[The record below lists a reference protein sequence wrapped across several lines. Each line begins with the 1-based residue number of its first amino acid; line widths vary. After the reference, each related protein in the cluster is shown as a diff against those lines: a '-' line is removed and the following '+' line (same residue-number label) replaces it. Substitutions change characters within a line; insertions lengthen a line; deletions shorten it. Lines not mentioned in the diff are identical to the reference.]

1 MEQRGR
7 SVTPSSV
14 APVPR
19 YRNPIRVL
27 MVHRNFRLFWLGQ
40 TGSVIGTWME
50 SVARGWLALQLTNS
64 AFMVGVVSAAG
75 SLPVL
80 LLTLYAGVVVDR
92 HAKLRMVKITQALL
106 MVQAGIL
113 WWFDW
118 SGHITV
124 AWLALLSLVAGA
136 ISAFDIP
143 ARQSLMIELVGRED
157 VVDAIALNSSGF
169 NVARVIGPAVAA
181 VVIDRLG
188 LAWCFAINSVSFLL
202 VLVGLSM
209 IRLTAAAARA
219 ADVSSGQA
227 GSSMAGLI
235 EGLRF
240 MARTKPVAMLMMLVA
255 VYSVFGIPFLVL
267 MPVFAQDVLH
277 GSARTYGTLLAAV
290 GIGAVLGALSL
301 AMMGH
306 RARRGHWLAYA
317 SVSFCVFLFLFS
329 FTRTLWLSV
338 PLLALVGF
346 AMIQNNALCN
356 GLLQTLSPDHLRGR
370 VMAAYAFVFV
380 GMGPI
385 GSLLAG
391 SVAEVAGTPV
401 AVGGGAVALLLFAA
415 WVLWVRPEVKRL

>member
-1 MEQRGR
+1 
-7 SVTPSSV
+7 
-14 APVPR
+14 VPR

-50 SVARGWLALQLTNS
+50 SVATGWLALQLTNS
-64 AFMVGVVSAAG
+64 AFMVGVVAAAG

-92 HAKLRMVKITQALL
+92 RPKLRMVKTTQSLL
-106 MVQAGIL
+106 LVQAAVL
-113 WWFDW
+113 WWFNW

-124 AWLALLSLVAGA
+124 AWLALLSLVAGS

-169 NVARVIGPAVAA
+169 NVARVIGPALAA
-181 VVIDRLG
+181 IVIYRLG

-209 IRLTAAAARA
+209 IRLTASAERVAAAN
-219 ADVSSGQA
+219 GGA
-227 GSSMAGLI
+227 GRGGSMAGLV

-240 MARTKPVAMLMMLVA
+240 MMRTRAVALLMMLVA

-267 MPVFAQDVLH
+267 MPVFAQNVLH
-277 GSARTYGTLLAAV
+277 GNARTYGTLLAAV

-301 AMMGH
+301 AMVGH
-306 RARRGHWLAYA
+306 RARRGQWLAYA
-317 SVSFCVFLFLFS
+317 SLSFCVFLFAFS
-329 FTRTLWLSV
+329 FTRVVWLSV

-391 SVAEVAGTPV
+391 TVAEVAGTPV
-401 AVGGGAVALLLFAA
+401 AVGGGALVLLLFAS

>member
-1 MEQRGR
+1 
-7 SVTPSSV
+7 
-14 APVPR
+14 VPR

-50 SVARGWLALQLTNS
+50 SVATGWLALQLTNS
-64 AFMVGVVSAAG
+64 AFMVGVVAAAG

-92 HAKLRMVKITQALL
+92 RPKLRMVKTTQSLL
-106 MVQAGIL
+106 LVQAAVL
-113 WWFDW
+113 WWFNW

-124 AWLALLSLVAGA
+124 AWLALLSLVAGS

-169 NVARVIGPAVAA
+169 NVARVIGPALAA
-181 VVIDRLG
+181 IVIYRLG

-209 IRLTAAAARA
+209 IRLTASAERVAAANGGA
-219 ADVSSGQA
+219 ARG
-227 GSSMAGLI
+227 GSMAGLV

-240 MARTKPVAMLMMLVA
+240 MMRTRAVALLMMLVA

-267 MPVFAQDVLH
+267 MPVFAQNVLH
-277 GSARTYGTLLAAV
+277 GNARTYGTLLAAV

-301 AMMGH
+301 AMVGH
-306 RARRGHWLAYA
+306 RARRGQWLAYA
-317 SVSFCVFLFLFS
+317 SLSFCVFLFAFS
-329 FTRTLWLSV
+329 FTRVVWLSV

-391 SVAEVAGTPV
+391 TVAEVAGTPV
-401 AVGGGAVALLLFAA
+401 AVGGGALVLLLFAS

>member
-1 MEQRGR
+1 
-7 SVTPSSV
+7 V
-14 APVPR
+14 A
-19 YRNPIRVL
+19 
-27 MVHRNFRLFWLGQ
+27 
-40 TGSVIGTWME
+40 T
-50 SVARGWLALQLTNS
+50 GWLALQLTNS
-64 AFMVGVVSAAG
+64 AFMVGVVAAAG

-92 HAKLRMVKITQALL
+92 SPKLRMVKTTQSLL
-106 MVQAGIL
+106 LVQAAVL
-113 WWFDW
+113 WWFNW

-124 AWLALLSLVAGA
+124 AWLVLLSLVAGS

-169 NVARVIGPAVAA
+169 NVARVIGPALAA
-181 VVIDRLG
+181 IVIYRLG

-209 IRLTAAAARA
+209 IRLTASAERVAAAN
-219 ADVSSGQA
+219 GGA
-227 GSSMAGLI
+227 GRGGSMAGLV

-240 MARTKPVAMLMMLVA
+240 MMRTRAVALLMMLVA

-267 MPVFAQDVLH
+267 MPVFAQNVLH
-277 GSARTYGTLLAAV
+277 GNARTYGTLLAAV

-301 AMMGH
+301 AMVGH
-306 RARRGHWLAYA
+306 RARRGQWLAYA
-317 SVSFCVFLFLFS
+317 SLSVCVFLFAFS
-329 FTRTLWLSV
+329 FTRVVWLSV

-391 SVAEVAGTPV
+391 TVAEVAGTPV
-401 AVGGGAVALLLFAA
+401 AVGGGALVLLLFAS

>member
-1 MEQRGR
+1 M
-7 SVTPSSV
+7 

-27 MVHRNFRLFWLGQ
+27 MVHRNFRLFWFGQ

-50 SVARGWLALQLTNS
+50 SVATGWLALKLTNS
-64 AFMVGVVSAAG
+64 AFMVGAVAAAG

-92 HAKLRMVKITQALL
+92 RPKLRMVKTTQSLL
-106 MVQAGIL
+106 LVQAAVL
-113 WWFDW
+113 WWFNW

-124 AWLALLSLVAGA
+124 AWLVLLSLVAGSV
-136 ISAFDIP
+136 SAFDIP

-169 NVARVIGPAVAA
+169 NVARVIGPALAA
-181 VVIDRLG
+181 IVIDRLG

-202 VLVGLSM
+202 VLIGLSM
-209 IRLTAAAARA
+209 IRLSPQDERGAARNAGIA
-219 ADVSSGQA
+219 AGGPMSG
-227 GSSMAGLI
+227 LV

-240 MARTKPVAMLMMLVA
+240 MTGSRPVTLLMMLVA
-255 VYSVFGIPFLVL
+255 VYSIFGIPFLVL

-277 GSARTYGTLLAAV
+277 GNARTYGTLLAAV

-301 AMMGH
+301 AMVGH
-306 RARRGHWLAYA
+306 RARRGQWLAYA
-317 SVSFCVFLFLFS
+317 SVSFCGFLFLFS

-346 AMIQNNALCN
+346 AMIQNNALAN
-356 GLLQTLSPDHLRGR
+356 GLLQTLTPDHLRGR

-391 SVAEVAGTPV
+391 TVAQVAGTPV
-401 AVGGGAVALLLFAA
+401 AVGGGALVLLTFAA
-415 WVLWVRPEVKRL
+415 WVLWIRPEVKRL

>member
-1 MEQRGR
+1 
-7 SVTPSSV
+7 
-14 APVPR
+14 
-19 YRNPIRVL
+19 

-50 SVARGWLALQLTNS
+50 SVATGWLALQLTNS
-64 AFMVGVVSAAG
+64 AFMVGVVAAAG

-92 HAKLRMVKITQALL
+92 HPKLRMVKTTQSLL
-106 MVQAGIL
+106 LVQSAVL
-113 WWFDW
+113 WWFNW
-118 SGHITV
+118 TGHITV
-124 AWLALLSLVAGA
+124 VWLVLISLVTGS

-169 NVARVIGPAVAA
+169 NVARVIGPALAA
-181 VVIDRLG
+181 IVIDRLG

-202 VLVGLSM
+202 VLIGLSM
-209 IRLTAAAARA
+209 IRLTASNGRAAAARG
-219 ADVSSGQA
+219 VPSG
-227 GSSMAGLI
+227 GSMAGLV
-235 EGLRF
+235 EGLQF
-240 MARTKPVAMLMMLVA
+240 MTRTRAVALLMMLVA
-255 VYSVFGIPFLVL
+255 VYSIFGIPFLVL
-267 MPVFAQDVLH
+267 MPVFAQNVLH
-277 GSARTYGTLLAAV
+277 GNAQTYGTLLAAV

-306 RARRGHWLAYA
+306 RARRGQWLAYA
-317 SVSFCVFLFLFS
+317 SASFCVFLFAFS
-329 FTRTLWLSV
+329 FTRSLWVSV

-346 AMIQNNALCN
+346 AMIQNNALAN

-391 SVAEVAGTPV
+391 TVAEIAGTPV
-401 AVGGGAVALLLFAA
+401 AVGAGALVLLAFAS
-415 WVLWVRPEVKRL
+415 WVLWVRPEVKTL

>member
-1 MEQRGR
+1 
-7 SVTPSSV
+7 
-14 APVPR
+14 
-19 YRNPIRVL
+19 

-50 SVARGWLALQLTNS
+50 SVATGWLALQLTNS
-64 AFMVGVVSAAG
+64 AFMVGLVSAAG

-92 HAKLRMVKITQALL
+92 HPKLKVVRTTQTLFL
-106 MVQAGIL
+106 VQAAVL
-113 WWFDW
+113 WWLDW

-124 AWLALLSLVAGA
+124 AWLALISLIAGA
-136 ISAFDIP
+136 INSFDIP

-169 NVARVIGPAVAA
+169 NVARVIGPALAA
-181 VVIDRLG
+181 IVIDRLG

-202 VLVGLSM
+202 VLIGLSM
-209 IRLTAAAARA
+209 IRMPAHADRGATGARR
-219 ADVSSGQA
+219 GEG
-227 GSSMAGLI
+227 GSSIAGLV
-235 EGLRF
+235 EGLHF
-240 MARTKPVAMLMMLVA
+240 MSRTRPVLLLMMLVA

-267 MPVFAQDVLH
+267 MPVFAQQVLH
-277 GSARTYGTLLAAV
+277 GNAQTYGTLLAAV

-301 AMMGH
+301 AMVGH
-306 RARRGHWLAYA
+306 RARRGQWLAYA
-317 SVSFCVFLFLFS
+317 SVSFCVFLFAFS
-329 FTRTLWLSV
+329 FTRSLWWSV

-346 AMIQNNALCN
+346 AMIQNNALAN

-391 SVAEVAGTPV
+391 TVAEVAGTPV
-401 AVGGGAVALLLFAA
+401 AVGAGALVLLAFAG
-415 WVLWVRPEVKRL
+415 WVLWVRREVKTL